1 MDNEMSP
8 NLTIESVVRD
18 WKEDDHLSRRKIAFL
33 ELAYERGLESVS
45 ESSSLETT
53 EGKLGFPKD
62 CYWLQVVACLLDHLK
77 GSEPVSGDCCHSVG
91 GGGFDREFV
100 LDAQL
105 VNYGHLTEEKYEN
118 WNESERLTIKLA
130 LGIS

>member
-1 MDNEMSP
+1 MSE
-8 NLTIESVVRD
+8 NWTIESVVRD
-18 WKEDDHLSRRKIAFL
+18 WKEEDHLSLRKIAYL
-33 ELAYERGLESVS
+33 ELAYERGLDSVS

-53 EGKLGFPKD
+53 EGKLGFPKN

-77 GSEPVSGDCCHSVG
+77 GPEDVSGDCCHSGG

-100 LDAQL
+100 LDTQL

-118 WNESERLTIKLA
+118 WNENERLAIRSA

>member
-1 MDNEMSP
+1 MSV
-8 NLTIESVVRD
+8 NWTIESVVRD
-18 WKEDDHLSRRKIAFL
+18 WKEEDHLSLRKISYL
-33 ELAYERGLESVS
+33 ELAYERGLDSVS

-53 EGKLGFPKD
+53 EGKLGFPKN

-77 GSEPVSGDCCHSVG
+77 GPEPLPGDCCHS

-100 LDAQL
+100 LDTQL
-105 VNYGHLTEEKYEN
+105 INYGHLTEEKYEN
-118 WNESERLTIKLA
+118 WNENERLAIRSA